1 MLQSGFVREMRLK
14 MLNSLNE
21 ISLKFFV
28 KFDVG
33 RKLNTMTG
41 EVEKVITAYKFCL
54 QSIEQFILVIVY
66 MGFTFSIDFKFAI
79 LVITEGGLTN
89 LLYKII
95 YKYVKISSRA
105 LTKYTNYFK
114 DQVIQYLNNY
124 KYLKYKG
131 PINKFGNKLKLCI
144 E

>member
-1 MLQSGFVREMRLK
+1 
-14 MLNSLNE
+14 
-21 ISLKFFV
+21 
-28 KFDVG
+28 
-33 RKLNTMTG
+33 
-41 EVEKVITAYKFCL
+41 
-54 QSIEQFILVIVY
+54 

-105 LTKYTNYFK
+105 LTKDTNYFK
-114 DQVIQYLNNY
+114 DQFIQYLNNY
-124 KYLKYKG
+124 KYPKSKG
-131 PINKFGNKLKLCI
+131 LINKFGNKLKLCI